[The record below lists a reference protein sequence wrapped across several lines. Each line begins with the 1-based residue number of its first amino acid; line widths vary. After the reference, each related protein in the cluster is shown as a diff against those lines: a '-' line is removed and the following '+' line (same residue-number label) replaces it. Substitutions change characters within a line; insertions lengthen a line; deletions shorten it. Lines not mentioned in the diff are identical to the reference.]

1 MDYHNQDGI
10 EIKAFI
16 PLLEE
21 VEKAFSAKEYKGL
34 DVPLVND
41 TNCNGTKPDSPLP
54 TTTPPPLD
62 SNPIFPSST
71 TSGVTSPFSGGT
83 LTLANA
89 QQEVAF
95 TNTISKAVTDSD
107 CDEEVASPIPCS
119 PQATRPNE
127 EWPEKYDLKQK
138 LNQLCCYIE
147 EKLSKHLFIFD
158 IAKPEL
164 EEHLR

>member
-1 MDYHNQDGI
+1 MDYHTQDGI

-21 VEKAFSAKEYKGL
+21 VEKALNAKDL

-54 TTTPPPLD
+54 TATPPPLD

-89 QQEVAF
+89 QQEVA
-95 TNTISKAVTDSD
+95 DSD

-158 IAKPEL
+158 ITKPEL